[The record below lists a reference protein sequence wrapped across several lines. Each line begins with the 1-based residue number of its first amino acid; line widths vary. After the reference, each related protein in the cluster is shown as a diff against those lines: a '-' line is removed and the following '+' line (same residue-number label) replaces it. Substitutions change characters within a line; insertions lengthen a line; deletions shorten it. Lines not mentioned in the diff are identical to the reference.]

1 MNIIAVDDEKY
12 LLADIEKTI
21 KEAIPGAA
29 VTGFRKPKEALEF
42 AKDNNIDV
50 AFLDIKMIGM
60 SGIELAKKL
69 KDIKG
74 NTNIIFVTGYFE
86 YAVETFSIPAS
97 GYILKP
103 ITKEAVLSAMENL
116 RNPVKVKSEKKV
128 NVQTFGNFDVFV
140 NEKPVVFGRL
150 KSKEAFAY
158 LIDRKG
164 AYVTT
169 AEIAAVLWE
178 DREYDRSLQN
188 QTQVIIAAMM
198 KTLKD
203 NDINDIIIKKRNQ
216 ITVDKSKIKCDYY
229 DYLNWD
235 AFAVNAYEGEYMANY
250 SWAEMTAG
258 QLAFN
263 NTGNAK
269 STTLY

>member
-1 MNIIAVDDEKY
+1 VNIIAVDDEKY
-12 LLADIEKTI
+12 LLADIENTI
-21 KEAIPGAA
+21 KKAVPGVT

-42 AKDNNIDV
+42 AINNSIDV

-74 NTNIIFVTGYFE
+74 NTNIIFVTGYSE
-86 YAVETFSIPAS
+86 YAFEAYSIPAS

-103 ITKEAVLSAMENL
+103 VTTEAVLQAMENL
-116 RNPVKVKSEKKV
+116 RNPVILKSEKKAR
-128 NVQTFGNFDVFV
+128 VQTFGNFDVFV
-140 NEKPVVFGRL
+140 SEKIVVFGRL
-150 KSKEAFAY
+150 KSKELFAY

-164 AYVTT
+164 ASVTA
-169 AEIAAVLWE
+169 AEIAAILWE
-178 DREYDRSLQN
+178 GRMYDRSLQN

-203 NDINDIIIKKRNQ
+203 NGINDIIIKKRNQ
-216 ITVDKSKIKCDYY
+216 ITVDKSKIECDYY
-229 DYLNWD
+229 NYLNGD
-235 AFAVNAYEGEYMANY
+235 AVAVNAYSGEYMTNY

-258 QLAFN
+258 YIYNMF
-263 NTGNAK
+263 K
-269 STTLY
+269 KK